1 MKGTILNT
9 RIEGRD
15 TYVTKQT
22 KYGTFHGK
30 VTCADEDLD
39 VQNELDGYVFAEA
52 KCDTQSL
59 KQRAHYLDQRMIGIQ
74 HAYNVLEKSG
84 ISADDPVMQKLSRQ
98 IKIARREAETAYKV
112 YQVSEAYFKNLVES
126 SIKTRRK
133 IQKMNS

>member
-39 VQNELDGYVFAEA
+39 VQNELDGYIFAEA
-52 KCDTQSL
+52 KCDMQSL
-59 KQRAHYLDQRMIGIQ
+59 KRRAQFLEQRVIGVQ
-74 HAYNVLEKSG
+74 HAYNVLVKSG

-98 IKIARREAETAYKV
+98 IKIARREAENAYSD
-112 YQVSEAYFKNLVES
+112 YQVSKVYFRNLVES